1 MGKKRRATS
10 GLCVAVSED
19 VRAIRQ
25 LIDRVVRTGEL
36 PLSGNDSPRVREA
49 LQNGK
54 TLGHAA
60 GGEKRWA
67 DVPLIG
73 VGGWGDAV
81 LDRLVHNAHKLEL
94 KGDSLRKKGGKT

>member
-1 MGKKRRATS
+1 MSERASFPFPATTPHVS
-10 GLCVAVSED
+10 GRLC
-19 VRAIRQ
+19 R
-25 LIDRVVRTGEL
+25 
-36 PLSGNDSPRVREA
+36 
-49 LQNGK
+49 NGK

-73 VGGWGDAV
+73 AGGWGDAI